1 MMTAILEKKN
11 AACFQEGCLTLY
23 DVSWQ
28 QFEAIE
34 AAFEGIC
41 GLRFVYLDGILDIMA
56 PLSDE
61 HEESKSTI
69 GLLVEAYLQHI
80 GIRFYARG
88 GPTLGSKALG
98 ARKEPDESY
107 NLGSKKPV
115 PDIAI
120 EVVVT
125 SGGVEVL
132 EVYKRL
138 GVPEVWFW
146 QDNQMVVF
154 CLGEGGYVGC
164 EKSGLLPDLDLVLLS
179 KYVNFEDQFDAVNEF
194 RSVIRGEE
202 VGEGMG

>member
-1 MMTAILEKKN
+1 MKTTILKKKN

-28 QFEAIE
+28 QCEAIE

-41 GLRFVYLDGILDIMA
+41 GLRFVYLNGILDIMA

-61 HEESKSTI
+61 HEGSKTTI
-69 GLLVEAYLQHI
+69 GWLLETYFLEK
-80 GIRFYARG
+80 GIRCYGRG
-88 GPTLGSKALG
+88 SAMLGTKALG

-107 NLGSKKPV
+107 SLGSKKPI

-132 EVYKRL
+132 EVYKLL

-154 CLGEGGYVGC
+154 CLGEGGYVRS
-164 EKSGLLPDLDLVLLS
+164 EKSSLLPDLDLVLLS
-179 KYVNFEDQFDAVNEF
+179 KYVNFSDQFDAVNEF
-194 RSVIRGEE
+194 RNAIRGEG
-202 VGEGMG
+202 VG

>member
-1 MMTAILEKKN
+1 MTIQILEKKN

-23 DVSWQ
+23 DVSWER
-28 QFEAIE
+28 FLTIE
-34 AAFEGIC
+34 AAFDGFS
-41 GLRFVYLDGILDIMA
+41 GVRFVYLDGILDIMA

-61 HEESKSTI
+61 HEVSKRTI
-69 GLLVEAYLQHI
+69 NLLLEAYLQEKK
-80 GIRFYARG
+80 IRFYARG
-88 GPTLGSKALG
+88 SATLGSKRLG
-98 ARKEPDESY
+98 ARKEPDDAY
-107 NLGSKKPV
+107 NLGSKKPA

-154 CLGEGGYVGC
+154 CLGEGGYVRC

-194 RSVIRGEE
+194 RSVIRGE
-202 VGEGMG
+202 GG